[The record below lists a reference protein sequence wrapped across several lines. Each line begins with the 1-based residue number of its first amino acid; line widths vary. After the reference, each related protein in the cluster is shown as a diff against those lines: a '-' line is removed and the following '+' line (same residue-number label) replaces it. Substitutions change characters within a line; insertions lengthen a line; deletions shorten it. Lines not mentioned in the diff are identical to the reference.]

1 MNKIKILIT
10 GANGD
15 IAYSIFKIIKK
26 SFKNFLIHGA
36 EINDEWSAKL
46 FYDKLFYLPLAN
58 KKEYPGKLHNLIRK
72 NKYDFVIPTND
83 NELLAI
89 IKSKKLINHQSLLLL
104 SKNIIKIFSDK
115 YKTSIWMKKNNI
127 PFAKTYNLENNKS
140 FSFPIFVKPR
150 IGHGSKNIFII
161 KNNKELQGLKK
172 LNLKNMIVQEYLN
185 YKDEYTCVV
194 LKLGKDIK
202 TIIMKRLLIEGTT
215 HQIKIINNKIITKL
229 LIDFAK
235 KIDLFG
241 SINVQLKITSKGPVI
256 FEVNPRFSGTVY
268 MRHLLGFDDLK
279 WILNYKMNKKNFFTN
294 NLRKKRIVRLSH
306 EFIF

>member
-1 MNKIKILIT
+1 MKKIKILIT

-26 SFKNFLIHGA
+26 SFKNVLIHGA
-36 EINDEWSAKL
+36 EINDEWSSKL
-46 FYDKLFYLPLAN
+46 FYDQLFFLPLAN

-104 SKNIIKIFSDK
+104 SKNIIKIFSDI

-172 LNLKNMIVQEYLN
+172 LNLKIMIVQ
-185 YKDEYTCVV
+185 
-194 LKLGKDIK
+194 
-202 TIIMKRLLIEGTT
+202 
-215 HQIKIINNKIITKL
+215 
-229 LIDFAK
+229 
-235 KIDLFG
+235 
-241 SINVQLKITSKGPVI
+241 
-256 FEVNPRFSGTVY
+256 
-268 MRHLLGFDDLK
+268 
-279 WILNYKMNKKNFFTN
+279 
-294 NLRKKRIVRLSH
+294 
-306 EFIF
+306 

>member
-26 SFKNFLIHGA
+26 SFKNVLIHGA
-36 EINDEWSAKL
+36 EINDEWSSKL
-46 FYDKLFYLPLAN
+46 FYDQLFFLPLAN

-72 NKYDFVIPTND
+72 KKYDFVIPTND

-140 FSFPIFVKPR
+140 FSFPI
-150 IGHGSKNIFII
+150 S
-161 KNNKELQGLKK
+161 
-172 LNLKNMIVQEYLN
+172 
-185 YKDEYTCVV
+185 
-194 LKLGKDIK
+194 
-202 TIIMKRLLIEGTT
+202 
-215 HQIKIINNKIITKL
+215 
-229 LIDFAK
+229 
-235 KIDLFG
+235 
-241 SINVQLKITSKGPVI
+241 
-256 FEVNPRFSGTVY
+256 FSY
-268 MRHLLGFDDLK
+268 
-279 WILNYKMNKKNFFTN
+279 
-294 NLRKKRIVRLSH
+294 
-306 EFIF
+306 